1 MYRRNSYNR
10 GVTQYSRPF
19 QRKTSWINRQS
30 TYRRP
35 FIRRN
40 YYRRSTPMYKVPN
53 TVSTS
58 SGRPLTLTRDIS
70 ISLRYLLSR
79 NFVFTTRVP
88 GVALS

>member
-1 MYRRNSYNR
+1 MYRRNNYNR
-10 GVTQYSRPF
+10 AAIQYSRPF
-19 QRKTSWINRQS
+19 QRKTPWVNRQS

-40 YYRRSTPMYKVPN
+40 YYRRSTPLYKVPN

-79 NFVFTTRVP
+79 NFVFTTHVP
-88 GVALS
+88 GCALS